1 MESLKSQLAE
11 IANIG
16 YVTIEGADTGI
27 TALNRLIGAV
37 TQKGKP
43 MNDFISRQAVKHLD
57 LFTKTYCR
65 DKSVEDDLIFRCNQC
80 DFQLP
85 DGTCLVKT
93 MARKLCPDYR
103 DFGSMGDL

>member
-1 MESLKSQLAE
+1 MDDS
-11 IANIG
+11 
-16 YVTIEGADTGI
+16 
-27 TALNRLIGAV
+27 
-37 TQKGKP
+37 
-43 MNDFISRQAVKHLD
+43 ISRQAVKQLD

-65 DKSVEDDLIFRCNQC
+65 DKSVNYDLVFRCSQC

-93 MARKLCPDYR
+93 MARKLCPNYK